1 MGKLYGMN
9 HEIHETHE
17 NRRVDA
23 DVRALLAEFV
33 EKVALLRRDMQHKG
47 ELEKYGARFSRIEQ
61 KLFALADCIEA
72 SDPDFAKALRNAWA
86 RPAMSLAFR
95 NAAHQKE
102 E

>member
-1 MGKLYGMN
+1 MSEM
-9 HEIHETHE
+9 
-17 NRRVDA
+17 DP
-23 DVRALLAEFV
+23 DVRTLLAEFV

-47 ELEKYGARFSRIEQ
+47 EVEKYEARFSRMEQ
-61 KLFALADCIEA
+61 KLAALAERVES
-72 SDPDFAKALRNAWA
+72 SDPDLAKALRTAWA